1 MGSFCNYL
9 ENKWLDHLLSAA
21 YTAPTGLTFHLSTVD
36 PGEDGSGMAE
46 PTGNGYAAV
55 DLDTTSCFDT
65 AAANRIISNDA
76 DIEFPQASGGNW
88 GLISHWAIKDQAS
101 NFLFYGAFA
110 VAKNVNDGQTP
121 KVLIGEVDIS
131 IPASNGMTTYLAN
144 EMLDHTFDI
153 CLTGDTTFA
162 QPTIHLG
169 MGTAAFGDAGAFTN
183 EVANSGAYAR
193 KAHSAWTISTNT
205 AENNGAITFTTAT
218 GSWGTVS
225 DWFLGDNAGY
235 GLGNMLLYGTW
246 ASSSAIVADDQAN
259 VPTGDLDITQD

>member
-9 ENKWLDHLLSAA
+9 ENKWLDHLLASA

-36 PGEDGSGMAE
+36 PTEDGSGMAE
-46 PTGNGYAAV
+46 PSGNGYVSV
-55 DLDTTSCFDT
+55 DLDSATKFDT

-76 DIEFPQASGGNW
+76 DIEFPQASGSW
-88 GLISHWAIKDQAS
+88 GEISHWAIKDQSA

-110 VAKNVNDGQTP
+110 TPKTVSSGQTP
-121 KVLIGEVDIS
+121 KVLVGEVDIS

-162 QPTIHLG
+162 QPTIY
-169 MGTAAFGDAGAFTN
+169 MGAGTSAFADSGVFTN

-193 KAHSAWTISTNT
+193 KAHSAWTIATNT

-225 DWFLGDNAGY
+225 DWFLADNSAHGM
-235 GLGNMLLYGTW
+235 GNMLLYGTW
-246 ASSSAIVADDQAN
+246 NSSNAIAADDQMN